1 MTEQHKHIT
10 LTVGFDVEQTTDT
23 LQYRFTSP
31 DNAQPNPITGLYAS
45 EIYFGE
51 GDIVHLEI
59 LGGGAEERFSG
70 FKIIDCCLITRP
82 LVTQAGPRVATR
94 HASPSPFMQS
104 IGATYN
110 FPLDFSA
117 SMHVYECG
125 EKKYRV
131 VTHGWKRTLDVAQCP
146 GRWKLSLV
154 VTVVIEGG
162 PDSQQQVRVF
172 SFDPEGQVG
181 PGTGRDE
188 VRG

>member
-59 LGGGAEERFSG
+59 LGGGAEGRFKG

-82 LVTQAGPRVATR
+82 LVTQAGPQIVTR
-94 HASPSPFMQS
+94 HAPPSLFMQA

-110 FPLDFSA
+110 FPLDFS
-117 SMHVYECG
+117 SDMQVYEDG
-125 EKKYRV
+125 AKKYRV
-131 VTHGWKRTLDVAQCP
+131 VTHRWKRTLDVAQSA

-162 PDSQQQVRVF
+162 PDGQQQVRVF

-181 PGTGRDE
+181 PGTGVDDP
-188 VRG
+188 RG